1 VLRCH
6 YWECK
11 NTKIHFHSTSKNLGE
26 FGLHIVWWTMCSR
39 RLHNCF
45 WLCPY
50 EMGIWISNW
59 MSIPSKSLSSLK
71 TKIKS
76 NKSLDFL
83 LLCTWYKGL
92 KFEMSNFRW
101 SCKKQCE
108 LHLDVFFHYCMFE
121 AKTLTLFVKGLSR
134 NWSPTKANSKSKTLP
149 PS

>member
-1 VLRCH
+1 MICNQTWFCWWDCGIWKKFYLVLRFH

-11 NTKIHFHSTSKNLGE
+11 NTKIHFHLTSKNLGE

-39 RLHNCF
+39 RLHDCF
-45 WLCPY
+45 WLCAY

-59 MSIPSKSLSSLK
+59 TSIPSKSLTSLK

-101 SCKKQCE
+101 SCKSNVSYT
-108 LHLDVFFHYCMFE
+108 LMFSFTIVHL
-121 AKTLTLFVKGLSR
+121 
-134 NWSPTKANSKSKTLP
+134 KSKH
-149 PS
+149 